1 MPAYLVT
8 KYFGSYALLS
18 AAFQLSLHG
27 MNSNLVQYEAK
38 NRIGYITLNR
48 PEKRNALSYE
58 MVTALKRMFTM
69 AEADEQCKVIVI
81 KGNGDAFCA
90 GADLAY
96 IQQLQNNTFDENL
109 ADSRHL
115 MELFS
120 MIYYSK
126 KVVIAQVSG
135 PALAGG
141 CGLATICD
149 FCFASPESTF
159 GYTEVKI
166 GFVPAIVMVFL
177 VRKVG
182 EKIARELLLTGEVF
196 TAEVAFDRQLI
207 TRVVDA
213 EQLAET
219 VETFATKLCKQ
230 ASANSLAL
238 VKEMLAEV
246 QGKPVNDALE
256 YAAQTNA
263 KARASADCKKGIAA
277 FLNKEKL
284 TW

>member
-1 MPAYLVT
+1 M
-8 KYFGSYALLS
+8 
-18 AAFQLSLHG
+18 
-27 MNSNLVQYEAK
+27 SNLVVYEVK
-38 NRIGYITLNR
+38 DRVGYITLNR

-58 MVTALKRMFTM
+58 MVSEIKLAFMN
-69 AEADEQCKVIVI
+69 AEADKDCKVIVI
-81 KGNGDAFCA
+81 KGSGEAFCA

-96 IQQLQNNTFDENL
+96 LQQLQTNTYDENL

-115 MELFS
+115 MELFQF
-120 MIYYSK
+120 IYHSK
-126 KVVIAQVSG
+126 KVVISQVNG

-141 CGLATICD
+141 CGLATVCD
-149 FCFASPESTF
+149 FSFATPESTF

-177 VRKVG
+177 VRKVA
-182 EKIARELLLTGEVF
+182 EKTARHLLLTGDVFGADKALAYGLINEVV
-196 TAEVAFDRQLI
+196 EVSQL
-207 TRVVDA
+207 
-213 EQLAET
+213 EET
-219 VETFATKLCKQ
+219 VFKFAQKLCKQ
-230 ASANSLAL
+230 ASAQSLGL

-246 QGKPVNDALE
+246 QSMSVNEALA

-263 KARASADCKKGIAA
+263 QARATEDCKRGIAA